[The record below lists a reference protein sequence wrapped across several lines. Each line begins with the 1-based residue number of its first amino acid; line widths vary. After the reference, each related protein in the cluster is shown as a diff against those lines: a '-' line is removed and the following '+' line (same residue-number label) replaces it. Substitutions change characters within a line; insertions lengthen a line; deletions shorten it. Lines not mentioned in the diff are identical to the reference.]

1 MNYEY
6 GSEFYAMVSQKG
18 LLSMS
23 GSMKFHSYMAQ
34 VDFESS
40 HGVFLLYLCT
50 MICIIFLYFNMHYV
64 MYYES
69 ALCLCTMNM
78 DYVMFYEYAS
88 CYVLWIL
95 SISMC
100 SKYDVCLWIMNMN
113 MIMNVSLLCVRTM
126 DETNV
131 WQVWLC

>member
-40 HGVFLLYLCT
+40 HGIFLVCLCT
-50 MICIIFLYFNMHYV
+50 MICIIFLYLNMHYV
-64 MYYES
+64 MYYEN

-88 CYVLWIL
+88 RYVL
-95 SISMC
+95 
-100 SKYDVCLWIMNMN
+100 
-113 MIMNVSLLCVRTM
+113 
-126 DETNV
+126 
-131 WQVWLC
+131 